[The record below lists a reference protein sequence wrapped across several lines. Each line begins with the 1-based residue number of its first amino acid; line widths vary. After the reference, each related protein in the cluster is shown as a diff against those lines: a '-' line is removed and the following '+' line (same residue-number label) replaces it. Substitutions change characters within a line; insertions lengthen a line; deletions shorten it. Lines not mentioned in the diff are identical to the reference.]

1 MKNFLIISAL
11 VLTSG
16 VAAAQNW
23 AFDKAHSSVLFSVDH
38 MVVSEAQGKFTDF
51 AAEITGSKDDFSDVK
66 VKATIKVASINTDN
80 GGRDNHLKSADFF
93 DAEKYP
99 DIVFESTSFTKTS
112 GNQYDIA
119 GKLTMHGVTKDVVL
133 KGKIKGPINA
143 GKNREGKDQVV
154 AGITAS
160 LVINRQD
167 YGVSWKRL
175 LTGGELAVGEE
186 VRITV
191 NAEFKK

>member
-1 MKNFLIISAL
+1 MKTFLFTLSL
-11 VLTSG
+11 C
-16 VAAAQNW
+16 VASLACHAQNW
-23 AFDKAHSSVLFSVDH
+23 SFDKNHSSVLFSVDH

-51 AAEITGSKDDFSDVK
+51 AAEITGSKDDFSDVTI
-66 VKATIKVASINTDN
+66 KATIKVASINTDN
-80 GGRDNHLKSADFF
+80 GGRDNHLRGTDFF
-93 DAEKYP
+93 DAEKFP
-99 DIVFESTSFTKTS
+99 EIVFESTSFTKTS

-119 GKLTMHGVTKDVVL
+119 GRLTMHGVTKDVVL

-167 YGVSWKRL
+167 YGVAWKRTL
-175 LTGGELAVGEE
+175 AGGELAVGDD
-186 VRITV
+186 VRITI

>member
-1 MKNFLIISAL
+1 MKNLLIISAL

-51 AAEITGSKDDFSDVK
+51 AAEITGSKDDFTDVK

-167 YGVSWKRL
+167 YGVAWKRL

-186 VRITV
+186 VRITI